1 MDNSKWIEALKV
13 RTTDKGWL
21 GPILIFFSFGILGIF
36 HSIQRRTLTLA
47 AYLLIY
53 LFIINPIL
61 NIPRSSCTPSAIYSD
76 EWICFYF
83 GGDLVEIYLHSLYY
97 PISIIFAFL
106 LIKLAIRHDRLVAL
120 KLLKDKKIKE
130 KTFSLTEL
138 IQMSLKFFVDDFIK
152 FVTRIKNL
160 RKK

>member
-21 GPILIFFSFGILGIF
+21 GPILILFSFGILGIF

-47 AYLLIY
+47 AYLMIY

-61 NIPRSSCTPSAIYSD
+61 NIPRASCVLGPSSGN
-76 EWICFYF
+76 WICFYF
-83 GGDLVEIYLHSLYY
+83 GGDLVEIYLSSLYY
-97 PISIIFAFL
+97 PISIIFALL
-106 LIKLAIRHDRLVAL
+106 LIKLAIRHDKLVAL
-120 KLLKDKKIKE
+120 KLLKYKNITE
-130 KTFSLTEL
+130 KTFNLTEL
-138 IQMSLKFFVDDFIK
+138 IQISLEFLLNDLNKLG
-152 FVTRIKNL
+152 TRIKNL